1 MKKYD
6 VILFDLDGTLLD
18 SLEDMKDSVNHV
30 MGDFGYPEHTLA
42 EVRSYIGDGIR
53 KLIERALPP
62 DAGDEI
68 LEEALKEYREYYN
81 AHCMIKTKPYPGIL
95 PLLKNLKERGY
106 PIAVVTNKNHEA
118 AEAMCRRYFP
128 DMISAVIG
136 QRDGIPK
143 KPDSIMV
150 SLAMT
155 QLNAEGKKAVYI
167 GDSEVDILTARNSGL
182 DGIICLWGFREEAF
196 LSAKGAEVT
205 VREAAEIAALV

>member
-1 MKKYD
+1 MC
-6 VILFDLDGTLLD
+6 
-18 SLEDMKDSVNHV
+18 
-30 MGDFGYPEHTLA
+30 
-42 EVRSYIGDGIR
+42 IR
-53 KLIERALPP
+53 DR
-62 DAGDEI
+62 
-68 LEEALKEYREYYN
+68 
-81 AHCMIKTKPYPGIL
+81 
-95 PLLKNLKERGY
+95 LLKNLKERGY